1 VNAAHVFRAP
11 PAESPGGGAKYVG
24 FALRSRAPVDCPA
37 VDQAWLDELSEFIRI
52 PSVSADASRAADV
65 QQAGEWVCDFV
76 RRAGGEAELRDWNGH
91 PLALGELPAS
101 SDADAPTVICY
112 GHFDVQ
118 PPAPLELW
126 QSDPFE
132 ATVRE
137 GRVYARGIADD
148 KGQLYMLLK
157 AAEQLSRRDALP
169 VNLRIC
175 CDGEEET
182 GGHSIVDFLAADERG
197 GDACVIFDT
206 AMLKR
211 DAPLFNLSTRG
222 LVYFHVRVKTGG
234 RDLHSGLFGGAALNA
249 LHALTRTLDGVL
261 AKDGRLPEPLRAGIA
276 PPTDEELAGWAELT
290 PGAEEL
296 AGQGARP
303 VDPKAAEEF
312 YLRTFAEP
320 SLDVNGIEGGSPHLQ
335 KTVLPVEAHANL
347 SIRLAPG
354 QDPEQIAP
362 EVDRLLRE
370 AAPEGAE
377 LEITRLSSARPGL
390 VDPNSPAVRLGLEAF
405 ERAVGT
411 RPLLVRSGG
420 TLPIVPALADKGI
433 PTILTGFALPDSN
446 IHAPNENLLA
456 DYLPLGVRAA
466 AELYTAFGK
475 LS

>member
-1 VNAAHVFRAP
+1 M
-11 PAESPGGGAKYVG
+11 E
-24 FALRSRAPVDCPA
+24 D
-37 VDQAWLDELSEFIRI
+37 AWLDELSEFIRI
-52 PSVSADASRAADV
+52 PSVSADAARAGDV
-65 QQAGEWVCDFV
+65 QQAGEWVCEFV
-76 RRAGGEAELRDWNGH
+76 RRAGGAAELRDWDGH
-91 PLALGELPAS
+91 PLALGEIAAS
-101 SDADAPTVICY
+101 ATNADAPTVICY

-132 ATVRE
+132 ATVRD

-157 AAEQLSRRDALP
+157 AAEQLSRDKALP

-197 GDACVIFDT
+197 GDACIIFDT

-211 DAPLFNLSTRG
+211 DVPLFNLSTRG
-222 LVYFHVRVKTGG
+222 LVYFHVRVKTGE
-234 RDLHSGLFGGAALNA
+234 RDLHSGLYGGAALNA
-249 LHALTRTLDGVL
+249 LHGLTEALGGVL
-261 AKDGRLPEPLRAGIA
+261 AEDGRLPEPLRAGIV

-296 AGQGARP
+296 AEQGARP
-303 VDPKAAEEF
+303 MDPKAAEEL

-320 SLDVNGIEGGSPHLQ
+320 ALDVNGIEGGSPHLQ
-335 KTVLPVEAHANL
+335 KTVLPVEAHANV

-354 QDPEQIAP
+354 QDPDQIAP
-362 EVDRLLRE
+362 EVERLLHE
-370 AAPEGAE
+370 AAPDGAE
-377 LEITRLSSARPGL
+377 LEVTRLSSARPGL
-390 VDPNSPAVRLGLEAF
+390 VDPNSPAVQLGLQAF
-405 ERAVGT
+405 ERALGT

-456 DYLPLGVRAA
+456 DYLPLGVKAA
-466 AELYTAFGK
+466 VELYTAFGK

>member
-1 VNAAHVFRAP
+1 M
-11 PAESPGGGAKYVG
+11 E
-24 FALRSRAPVDCPA
+24 
-37 VDQAWLDELSEFIRI
+37 QAWFEELSEFISI
-52 PSVSADASRAADV
+52 PSVSADSERALAV
-65 QQAGEWVCDFV
+65 QQAGQWVCDFV
-76 RRAGGEAELRDWNGH
+76 RRAGGEAELRDWDGH
-91 PLALGELPAS
+91 PLALGEIPAS
-101 SDADAPTVICY
+101 TRNGDRPTVLCY

-126 QSDPFE
+126 ESDPFE

-137 GRVYARGIADD
+137 GRLYGRGAADD

-157 AAEQLSRRDALP
+157 AAETLARDNALP

-211 DAPLFNLSTRG
+211 DVPLFNLSTRG
-222 LVYFHVRVKTGG
+222 LIYFHVGLRTGH
-234 RDLHSGLFGGAALNA
+234 RDLHSGVFGGAALNA
-249 LHALTRTLDGVL
+249 LHALMHVLEAVL
-261 AKDGRLPEPLRAGIA
+261 ASDGHLPEPLRAGIA
-276 PPTDEELAGWAELT
+276 QPTDEELAAWAKLT

-303 VDPKAAEEF
+303 MDSRAAEEF

-320 SLDVNGIEGGSPHLQ
+320 SFEVNGIEGGSPQLQ

-362 EVDRLLRE
+362 EVERLLRE
-370 AAPEGAE
+370 AAPAGAD
-377 LEITRLSSARPGL
+377 LEITRLASSRPGL
-390 VDPNSPAVRLGLEAF
+390 VDPESPVVRLGLEAF
-405 ERAVGT
+405 ERVLGR

-446 IHAPNENLLA
+446 IHSPNENILA
-456 DYLPLGVRAA
+456 EYVPLGASAA
-466 AELYTAFGK
+466 AELYKAFGELGK
-475 LS
+475 GGTRSTDRG